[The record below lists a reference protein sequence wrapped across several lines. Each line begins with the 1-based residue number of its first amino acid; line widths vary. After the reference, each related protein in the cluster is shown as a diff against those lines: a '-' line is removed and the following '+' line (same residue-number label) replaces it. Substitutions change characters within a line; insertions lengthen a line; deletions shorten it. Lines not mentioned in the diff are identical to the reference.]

1 MSEAA
6 TIIKPEY
13 LTAEQV
19 EVMTGFSV
27 KALETMRHRRRG
39 PPFLKVGFSVRYRVS
54 DVRAW
59 IEQGA
64 QTK

>member
-1 MSEAA
+1 MTDTP

-19 EVMTGFSV
+19 EVMTSFSV

-39 PPFLKVGFSVRYRVS
+39 PPFLKVGGSVRYRVA

-59 IEQGA
+59 IEQGGPI
-64 QTK
+64 K

>member
-1 MSEAA
+1 MSGAS
-6 TIIKPEY
+6 TVIKPEY

-27 KALETMRHRRRG
+27 KALETMRHRRKG
-39 PPFLKVGFSVRYRVS
+39 PPFLKLGVSVRYRVS

-59 IEQGA
+59 MEQGA
-64 QTK
+64 PRQ